1 LAALT
6 TGFCIDFLNFK
17 NREESNKKRTML
29 FVHIGFSVLFLLII
43 LGTNWYIEQNPN
55 TDIIDVI
62 LTLASYT
69 YGPLIGL
76 FAYGIF
82 TKRSVFNPIVPV
94 ICIAVPA
101 LCYVTDKN
109 SVQWFGGYKFGYEM
123 LIINGLI
130 TFACLFLSSLFV
142 SKTSVQY
149 EN

>member
-1 LAALT
+1 
-6 TGFCIDFLNFK
+6 
-17 NREESNKKRTML
+17 
-29 FVHIGFSVLFLLII
+29 
-43 LGTNWYIEQNPN
+43 
-55 TDIIDVI
+55 
-62 LTLASYT
+62 
-69 YGPLIGL
+69 
-76 FAYGIF
+76 
-82 TKRSVFNPIVPV
+82 V